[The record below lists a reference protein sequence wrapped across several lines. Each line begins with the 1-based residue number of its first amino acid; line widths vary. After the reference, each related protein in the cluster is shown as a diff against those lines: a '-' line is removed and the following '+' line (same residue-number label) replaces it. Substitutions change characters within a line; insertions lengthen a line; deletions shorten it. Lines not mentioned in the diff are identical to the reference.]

1 MVKIQIKVSPQSKAN
16 KVEECKLDDQENFN
30 IKIRV
35 TAPATDGKAN
45 KAVIELLAKH
55 FRLRKSDIEIISGHT
70 SRQKIIAIH
79 NTDKNKFLKN
89 TQLNLI

>member
-1 MVKIQIKVSPQSKAN
+1 MIKIQIKVVPQSKAN
-16 KVEECKLDDQENFN
+16 KVEECKLDEKGNLN
-30 IKIRV
+30 LKIRV
-35 TAPATDGKAN
+35 TAPATDNKAN

-55 FRLRKSDIEIISGHT
+55 FELKKSDIEIILGHT
-70 SRQKIIAIH
+70 SRQKVIAIH

>member
-1 MVKIQIKVSPQSKAN
+1 MVKVQIKVVPQSKAN
-16 KVEECKLDDQENFN
+16 KVEECKLDEKGNLN
-30 IKIRV
+30 LKIRV
-35 TAPATDGKAN
+35 TAPATDNKAN

-55 FRLRKSDIEIISGHT
+55 FELRKSDIEIILGHT
-70 SRQKIIAIH
+70 SRQKVIAIH